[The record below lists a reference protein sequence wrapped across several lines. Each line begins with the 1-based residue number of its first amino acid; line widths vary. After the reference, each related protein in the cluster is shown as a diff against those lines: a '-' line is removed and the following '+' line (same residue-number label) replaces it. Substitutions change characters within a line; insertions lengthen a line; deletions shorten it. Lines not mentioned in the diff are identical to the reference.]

1 MSQSSDALG
10 GAGLGIVDWAVIESV
25 SGNVVAQGRTQIGA
39 GDVTVD
45 EHRNSDNVTYYRKRI
60 KLSGPFSFSI
70 DEHPTRSS
78 GDLKGFGFKGEKE
91 DHNTFSWEWFNIV
104 NPNEAVKLQEDGR
117 VGIEICQFDK
127 GWEVART
134 DFLSDVSL
142 RITRFDGDPSLEP
155 FWRVIIKQGSWVAWP
170 PAV

>member
-1 MSQSSDALG
+1 MSQSSD
-10 GAGLGIVDWAVIESV
+10 GLGMVDWSVIETV
-25 SGNVVAQGRTQIGA
+25 SGNVLGGGQLSVTCD
-39 GDVTVD
+39 DVTID

-60 KLSGPFSFSI
+60 QLFGPFSFAI
-70 DEHPTRSS
+70 DEHPTKAA

-91 DHNTFSWEWFNIV
+91 DHQTFSWEWFNIV
-104 NPNEAVKLQEDGR
+104 SPTEAVKLQEDGR

-134 DFLSDVSL
+134 EFLTDVSL

-155 FWRVIIKQGSWVAWP
+155 FWKVIIRQGSWIAWP
-170 PAV
+170 PA